1 MVMGKRAVL
10 VTMLAACLAFTP
22 LDYTRVGTSVP
33 GCVSISVKAGLIS
46 RTVWQPV
53 QAISIQDI
61 IEWIIRILGQLIDR

>member
-1 MVMGKRAVL
+1 MGKRAVL